1 MQWFRKPIRRILFM
15 TVESNESHVF
25 NQESQVEST
34 KGSTEESTE
43 GNILLNYQ
51 HLPAEEQIAA
61 LSRDLGQAQKEVD
74 QNRDAARRAQ
84 AELVNYRKR
93 ADEERIS
100 QQQYSNGRLIV
111 KLLPVIDELGLA
123 MDSADHSEA
132 KNPWVEGVRLIHR
145 KVSNLLESEGVSK
158 MEPIGAQFD
167 PLEHEAVGT
176 QETDQWPPGHIVEVA
191 RNGYRLHDRIIQ
203 PAQVVVAREI
213 KNTNHTGDDTEDK
226 ETRHG

>member
-1 MQWFRKPIRRILFM
+1 MQWFRKPLRRILFM
-15 TVESNESHVF
+15 TSESNEAQVA
-25 NQESQVEST
+25 NQESTGESP
-34 KGSTEESTE
+34 E

-61 LSRDLGQAQKEVD
+61 LGQDLGQALKEAN
-74 QNRDAARRAQ
+74 QNRDAAQRAQ

-93 ADEERIS
+93 VDEERIS
-100 QQQYSNGRLIV
+100 LQKYSNGRLIV
-111 KLLPVIDELGLA
+111 KLLPVVDELRLA
-123 MDSADHSEA
+123 MDNADHSEA
-132 KNPWVEGVRLIHR
+132 NNPWLEGVRLIHR

-176 QETDQWPPGHIVEVA
+176 QETNQCPPGHVVEVA

-213 KNTNHTGDDTEDK
+213 TKPKNN
-226 ETRHG
+226 ETQK

>member
-1 MQWFRKPIRRILFM
+1 MQWFRKPLRRILFM
-15 TVESNESHVF
+15 TIESNESQAS
-25 NQESQVEST
+25 NQKSQEE
-34 KGSTEESTE
+34 STEESTE

-51 HLPAEEQIAA
+51 HLPAAEQVTA
-61 LSRDLGQAQKEVD
+61 LSRDLGQALKEVD
-74 QNRDAARRAQ
+74 QNRDAAQRAQ

-100 QQQYSNGRLIV
+100 LQQYSNGRLLV
-111 KLLPVIDELGLA
+111 KLLPVVDELGMA
-123 MDSADHSEA
+123 MDSVGHLEA
-132 KNPWVEGVRLIHR
+132 SNPWVEGVRLIHR

-158 MEPIGAQFD
+158 MDPIGAQFD

-176 QETDQWPPGHIVEVA
+176 QETDLCPPGHIVEVA
-191 RNGYRLHDRIIQ
+191 RSGYRLHERIIQ

-213 KNTNHTGDDTEDK
+213 TKTNYTGDDTEDK

>member
-1 MQWFRKPIRRILFM
+1 MQWFRKPLRRILFM
-15 TVESNESHVF
+15 TIESNESQAS
-25 NQESQVEST
+25 NQEFQGE
-34 KGSTEESTE
+34 STEESTE

-51 HLPAEEQIAA
+51 HLPAAEQVTA
-61 LSRDLGQAQKEVD
+61 LSRDLGQALKEAD
-74 QNRDAARRAQ
+74 QNRDAAQRAQ

-100 QQQYSNGRLIV
+100 LQQYSNGRLLV
-111 KLLPVIDELGLA
+111 KLLPVVDELGMA
-123 MDSADHSEA
+123 MDSLGPSEA
-132 KNPWVEGVRLIHR
+132 NNPWVEGVRLIHR

-158 MEPIGAQFD
+158 MDPIGAQFD

-176 QETDQWPPGHIVEVA
+176 QETDQCPPGHIVEVA

-203 PAQVVVAREI
+203 PAQVVVARELT
-213 KNTNHTGDDTEDK
+213 KTNYTGDDTEDK

>member
-1 MQWFRKPIRRILFM
+1 MHWFRKPLRRILFM
-15 TVESNESHVF
+15 TIKSNGESNESQASD
-25 NQESQVEST
+25 QESR
-34 KGSTEESTE
+34 GGPAEESTE
-43 GNILLNYQ
+43 GKILLNYQ
-51 HLPAEEQIAA
+51 HLPAAEQISA
-61 LSRDLGQAQKEVD
+61 LSRDLGQALKEVD
-74 QNRDAARRAQ
+74 QNRDAAQRAQ

-93 ADEERIS
+93 ADEERITL
-100 QQQYSNGRLIV
+100 QQYSNGRLIV
-111 KLLPVIDELGLA
+111 KLLPVIDELGMA
-123 MDSADHSEA
+123 MDSANSSETN
-132 KNPWVEGVRLIHR
+132 NPWVEGVRLIHR

-158 MEPIGAQFD
+158 MDPIGAQFD

-213 KNTNHTGDDTEDK
+213 RKPNYAGDDTEEK